1 LINKLHFKIKNST
14 IPKIVYSIILTV
26 SIVWVLLIFLAPF
39 LYNIDGPAAQF
50 GSYIYMFFSETCHQI
65 DSRSF
70 TLWGYKLAVCSRCTV
85 IYLSFLFSVI
95 LYPFIWKIKNEKLPN
110 ILFLLIPAFLVFA
123 DAIFDLTGI
132 LKNTFLTRTITGFL
146 IGFVL
151 PMFLIPG
158 FINLFKSFYKI
169 FYK

>member
-1 LINKLHFKIKNST
+1 
-14 IPKIVYSIILTV
+14 
-26 SIVWVLLIFLAPF
+26 VLLIFLAPYLF
-39 LYNIDGPAAQF
+39 SIQGTAVKY
-50 GSYIYMFFSETCHQI
+50 GSYIYLFFSETCHQL

-85 IYLSFLFSVI
+85 IYSAFLLSVI
-95 LYPFIWKIKNEKLPN
+95 LYPLIWKLKNDRLPN
-110 ILFLLIPAFLVFA
+110 IFVLLLPALLVIADAFL
-123 DAIFDLTGI
+123 DLIGI
-132 LKNTFLTRTITGFL
+132 LKNTFISRTVTGFI

-169 FYK
+169 FHK